1 MLCALTFFIF
11 VPIAYDTIF
20 LQDTMFFGDLGWRV
34 LNGAKPTEDFGHFY
48 GGVIEQY
55 IAWAFQ
61 IFGTGVKSIDYA
73 FVMMLA
79 TACALAALVAW
90 RRLSLF
96 TVVALCMILFA
107 SLLAR
112 VPLEELTAVQR
123 PAATHA
129 FIYNRFAAALAVILT
144 LFALIPA
151 QDRRIEWIAAFICGT
166 FAYLI
171 VLIKPTFVPFVPA
184 FLAALAL
191 RERWQSCSI
200 AFLGLVAGLLI
211 LDPGAGRALAAFEYG
226 VASAGGNT
234 TIPNMMMKAA
244 AVFFVQPLT
253 MLSVF
258 AVGAVLVFDRRTGT
272 VQFVLAGLALTI
284 GYAGMTATMGWHGDV
299 GQQALPFMAALC
311 LAGYERS
318 RNGADRLN
326 DQSCYLRI
334 TAACVVM
341 AFSLPQLVQ
350 TCLSGAVAFSRAPL
364 IQMTGT
370 PLDSYLAWSDEFVG
384 ADRRPFKQPEPLEVQ
399 IQAAQAHIAAGRSGN
414 AGVNY
419 VMLIDAVTLLR
430 SIPGIENRRI
440 AGDMSFFPFI
450 MQAPPINGFPAWLS
464 PASPELAEGKPLPE
478 DIDLM
483 MIRNVERP
491 AITLLLLAKMEGRFI
506 RCLGSAF
513 WDLYVRNG
521 TDAAFCGAIDG

>member
-1 MLCALTFFIF
+1 MFFIF
-11 VPIAYDTIF
+11 VPIAYDTLF
-20 LQDTMFFGDLGWRV
+20 LQDTMFFSDLGWRV

-48 GGVIEQY
+48 GGVIAQY

-96 TVVALCMILFA
+96 TMVALCMILFA
-107 SLLAR
+107 ALLAR

-129 FIYNRFAAALAVILT
+129 FIYNRFAAGLAAILT

-151 QDRRIEWIAAFICGT
+151 RDSRSELLAAFICGA

-184 FLAALAL
+184 FLASLAL
-191 RERWQSCSI
+191 RARWQSCFI
-200 AFLGLVAGLLI
+200 ASLGLVAGLLI
-211 LDPGAGRALAAFEYG
+211 LDPGADRALAAFAYG

-234 TIPNMMMKAA
+234 TIPNMIMKTA

-253 MLSVF
+253 MLSIF
-258 AVGAVLVFDRRTGT
+258 AVGAVLVFDRRAGT
-272 VQFVLAGLALTI
+272 VQFLLAGLALTI
-284 GYAGMTATMGWHGDV
+284 GYAGMTTTMGWHGDV

-311 LAGYERS
+311 LAGYEWGRH
-318 RNGADRLN
+318 GADRLN
-326 DQSCYLRI
+326 DQLCYLRI

-350 TCLSGAVAFSRAPL
+350 TCLSGALAVRRAPL

-384 ADRRPFKQPEPLEVQ
+384 ADRRPFKQLESLDIQ
-399 IQAAQAHIAAGRSGN
+399 IQAAKAHIAAEKSGN
-414 AGVNY
+414 AGLHY
-419 VMLIDAVTLLR
+419 VMLIDAVMLLR
-430 SIPGIENRRI
+430 SVPGIVNRGI

-464 PASPELAEGKPLPE
+464 LAAPELAEGKPLPE
-478 DIDLM
+478 GIDLM
-483 MIRNVERP
+483 MIRKVERS
-491 AITLLLLAKMEGRFI
+491 AMSLRLLTKMEGRFT
-506 RCLGSAF
+506 RCLGSNF
-513 WDLYVRNG
+513 WDLYVRDG
-521 TDAAFCGAIDG
+521 TDAAFCGTING